1 LGSFYYLV
9 PSRLRGALPDKKTF
23 QTARKNKNDKFSR
36 VAVVEI
42 ENH

>member
-1 LGSFYYLV
+1 LGSFSSLA

-23 QTARKNKNDKFSR
+23 QKARKNKKNKFCR